1 MEEPLDT
8 FEALRRIVAR
18 LRSPD
23 GCPWDR
29 KQTHHSL
36 KPYLI
41 EEAYEVVESLER
53 GDVQKLC
60 EELGDLLLIIALQVQ
75 IAEEQGD
82 FTMSDVLR
90 RINEKLIRRHPHVF
104 GGGKVNGVV
113 DVINNWEEIKR
124 AEGKS
129 ERSLL
134 DGIPRDIPALAY
146 SQIVQQRAARVGFD
160 WKTVDGV
167 LEKVS
172 EELEEIRRARTHEE
186 KVQEFGDLLFALA
199 NVARW
204 MDIDLEGALRQSN
217 ARFFR
222 RFGHMEQQSRQKGI
236 NLTDLSIE
244 ELDALWEEAKKA
256 EE

>member
-1 MEEPLDT
+1 MEEPLGT
-8 FEALRRIVAR
+8 FEAFRRIVAC

-29 KQTHHSL
+29 KQTHQSL

-53 GDVQKLC
+53 GDAEKLC
-60 EELGDLLLIIALQVQ
+60 EELGDLLLLIALQVQ
-75 IAEEQGD
+75 IAEEQGE
-82 FTMSDVLR
+82 FTMGDVLR

-104 GGGKVNGVV
+104 GEVKVNGVT

-134 DGIPRDIPALAY
+134 DGIPKGIPALAY
-146 SQIVQQRAARVGFD
+146 SQIAQQRAARVGFD
-160 WKTVDGV
+160 WKTIDGV
-167 LEKVS
+167 LEKVT

-199 NVARW
+199 NTARW

-217 ARFFR
+217 ERFFR
-222 RFGHMEQQSRQKGI
+222 RFGHMERQSRQKGI